1 MAKKNFWE
9 KTKKFL
15 QEVKIEL
22 KKVNWPNQ
30 KEVFSY
36 TLVVLVT
43 VLVIALFIGGID
55 LLVSKLISPIIFN

>member
-1 MAKKNFWE
+1 MAKKSFWE
-9 KTKKFL
+9 KVKKFL

-36 TLVVLVT
+36 TVVVLVT
-43 VLVIALFIGGID
+43 VLLVSLFIGGID
-55 LLVSKLISPIIFN
+55 LVVSKLISPIIFN